1 MVKYEKITL
10 SYANRQIFENFSLEI
25 ASGEN
30 LCFAG
35 QSGRG
40 KTTLIK
46 MIPGLVSP
54 DSGEI
59 FVDNLKLIP
68 QNLNKIRKFIAWIPQ
83 NINLPVTSASE
94 LIQLLNISDKKNQIA
109 ENLDSLGLN
118 ESYFEKQFSDISGGE
133 KQRIVIAV
141 TLAKNKPI
149 LLIDEPTSALDK
161 KSIELL
167 AQLILNQGKNIT
179 VISASH
185 NQQWLK
191 FVERVIEI

>member
-1 MVKYEKITL
+1 M
-10 SYANRQIFENFSLEI
+10 
-25 ASGEN
+25 
-30 LCFAG
+30 
-35 QSGRG
+35 G
-40 KTTLIK
+40 KTTLLK

-54 DSGEI
+54 DSGKI
-59 FVDNLKLIP
+59 FVDKLQLIP
-68 QNLNKIRKFIAWIPQ
+68 QNLNKIRKYIAWIPQ
-83 NINLPVTSASE
+83 NINLPVTNASE
-94 LIQLLNISDKKNQIA
+94 LMQLLNISDKKNQIA
-109 ENLDSLGLN
+109 ENLDSLELN
-118 ESYFEKQFSDISGGE
+118 ESYFEKQFPDISGGE

-149 LLIDEPTSALDK
+149 LLMDEPTSALDK

-167 AQLILNQGKNIT
+167 AKLIQNQGKNIT